1 MATAAEHRLSPQ
13 RGIVL
18 IGKVRYLGTGGSVK
32 WARGVI
38 RDTDVPDV
46 RLLGRTLFVKRM
58 VSLLK
63 FPQA

>member
-1 MATAAEHRLSPQ
+1 MATAAEHRLSIQ

-18 IGKVRYLGTGGSVK
+18 IGKVRCLGTEGSVK